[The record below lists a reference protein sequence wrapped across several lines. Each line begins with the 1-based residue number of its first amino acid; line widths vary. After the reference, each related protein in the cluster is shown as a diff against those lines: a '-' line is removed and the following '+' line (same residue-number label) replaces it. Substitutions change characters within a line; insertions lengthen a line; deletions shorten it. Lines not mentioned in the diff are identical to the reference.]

1 MPAFLAGPLVKWI
14 AIGVVIA
21 LLAAGVVWFR
31 HEAQVAREAQ
41 ALAETARDLAQ
52 ADATRWHAASDLRD
66 GAIEQLKGAY
76 QIQSDKVKE
85 GRAREADMA
94 RSLADAAQRNRDL
107 QQANSQLEQD
117 LDAEVAKT
125 PGDVREI
132 GPIVAKRAAEL
143 FK

>member
-41 ALAETARDLAQ
+41 ALAQ
-52 ADATRWHAASDLRD
+52 ADATRWHAASDQRD
-66 GAIEQLKGAY
+66 QTIELIRNAY
-76 QIQSDKVKE
+76 KLQSDQVKE

-125 PGDVREI
+125 PGDVVPL
-132 GPIVAKRAAEL
+132 GPIVRRRVDQL
-143 FK
+143 WQ